1 VQLHPESLLIT
12 ALVLIPNLLYLRFP
26 PVNAKKHGNP
36 AGALFF
42 TILERAGQVFSFLL
56 PLFFPLSFSGAPVVA
71 AWTLMGLLLALYYA
85 GWIRFFSSG
94 RDYVLLF
101 RPMIGI
107 PIPMAISPVLLLLL
121 SSVVLGSIWQALA
134 AAVLGVGHIT
144 ISARENF
151 RVSKLSSA

>member
-1 VQLHPESLLIT
+1 
-12 ALVLIPNLLYLRFP
+12 
-26 PVNAKKHGNP
+26 
-36 AGALFF
+36 
-42 TILERAGQVFSFLL
+42 
-56 PLFFPLSFSGAPVVA
+56 
-71 AWTLMGLLLALYYA
+71 
-85 GWIRFFSSG
+85 
-94 RDYVLLF
+94 
-101 RPMIGI
+101 MIGI